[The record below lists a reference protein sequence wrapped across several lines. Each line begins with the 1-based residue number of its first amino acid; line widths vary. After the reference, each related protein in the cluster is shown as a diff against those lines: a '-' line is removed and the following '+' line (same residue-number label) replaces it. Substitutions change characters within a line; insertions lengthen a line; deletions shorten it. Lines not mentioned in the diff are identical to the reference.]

1 MIATDL
7 KVEYLSSPIGID
19 VLEPRFSW
27 LCQGGKK
34 QTAYHLVVKRGEES
48 VFDSGIVN
56 SNQSH
61 LIIYEGQELHSCDL
75 LSWEV
80 SLFDEN
86 GLEGAK
92 ASSFFE
98 MGLLSKKD
106 WKAKWISGDYL
117 PKRNHRYPV
126 DCFKKDFSLTKDV
139 LKARLY
145 VSANGIYEAKLNGER
160 VGTFIFAPGITDY
173 KKRVQYQTYDVTALL
188 QQNNQLE
195 VMLADG
201 WYRGSIGAYGLIN
214 FFGRVTSFVAQLE
227 ITFKDGSRQM
237 ICSDKS
243 FNWSA
248 DGPLRFA
255 DLKDGEIV
263 DPSMV
268 PSYSGMARV
277 VKNKIVPS
285 ASDNV
290 MVEEHE
296 IFCGKEL
303 QSVNGKRIF
312 DFQQNLNGYVSFA
325 IKGKKGQKVTFS
337 FAEHLGTN
345 GELDFAGIQC
355 LKPEGDFGFFTTFKM
370 MTLQYDK
377 IKRKL
382 VLSPRQQIEFI
393 CSGKKEIYKTKFASF
408 GFRYAQVENAA
419 DVEIEDFKSIAVY
432 SSLQQTGTFSCSN
445 QKISR
450 LFLNT
455 LWSMKSNYL
464 DIPTDCPTRE
474 RMGWTGDAQVFF
486 NTGAYLMDVAP
497 FFNKWLKDVDDEQL
511 KSGKEPAV
519 VPFMGVK
526 MLYGT
531 SGSSTGWNDAVILI
545 PSRFYQRYCDK
556 RILEDNYA
564 MMRKYAMFMIRH
576 TGFKKNSD
584 KKAHKDLAPY
594 VYEKGFHFGEW
605 LEPEEYRD
613 DPRKAFKQSKLEEA
627 TAYLS
632 YSLGEIAKVA
642 ALLGKKEDY
651 VYFQKYSQGAKH
663 AYQGL
668 ILAHGAPDTDRQA
681 KLVRP
686 LALDLADCETK
697 KALEDRLAQS
707 VINKDATI
715 QTGFL
720 STGFILPVLQ
730 KAGHLD
736 LAYRMLEN
744 EKAPSWLYE
753 VDQGATTIWENWMA
767 SPNNKSDGVGSRN
780 HYSPGAVCSW
790 MFEGI
795 LGIIPDEKNHFILAP
810 APGGS
815 LTHAEG
821 SYLSVY
827 GSVSS
832 SWEKK
837 GNGFNYHFVI
847 PSNTTADLYLPG
859 KEKAILE
866 PGEYNF

>member
-1 MIATDL
+1 
-7 KVEYLSSPIGID
+7 
-19 VLEPRFSW
+19 
-27 LCQGGKK
+27 
-34 QTAYHLVVKRGEES
+34 
-48 VFDSGIVN
+48 
-56 SNQSH
+56 
-61 LIIYEGQELHSCDL
+61 
-75 LSWEV
+75 
-80 SLFDEN
+80 
-86 GLEGAK
+86 
-92 ASSFFE
+92 
-98 MGLLSKKD
+98 
-106 WKAKWISGDYL
+106 
-117 PKRNHRYPV
+117 
-126 DCFKKDFSLTKDV
+126 
-139 LKARLY
+139 
-145 VSANGIYEAKLNGER
+145 
-160 VGTFIFAPGITDY
+160 
-173 KKRVQYQTYDVTALL
+173 
-188 QQNNQLE
+188 
-195 VMLADG
+195 
-201 WYRGSIGAYGLIN
+201 
-214 FFGRVTSFVAQLE
+214 
-227 ITFKDGSRQM
+227 
-237 ICSDKS
+237 
-243 FNWSA
+243 
-248 DGPLRFA
+248 
-255 DLKDGEIV
+255 
-263 DPSMV
+263 
-268 PSYSGMARV
+268 
-277 VKNKIVPS
+277 
-285 ASDNV
+285 
-290 MVEEHE
+290 
-296 IFCGKEL
+296 
-303 QSVNGKRIF
+303 
-312 DFQQNLNGYVSFA
+312 
-325 IKGKKGQKVTFS
+325 
-337 FAEHLGTN
+337 
-345 GELDFAGIQC
+345 
-355 LKPEGDFGFFTTFKM
+355 
-370 MTLQYDK
+370 
-377 IKRKL
+377 
-382 VLSPRQQIEFI
+382 
-393 CSGKKEIYKTKFASF
+393 
-408 GFRYAQVENAA
+408 
-419 DVEIEDFKSIAVY
+419 
-432 SSLQQTGTFSCSN
+432 
-445 QKISR
+445 
-450 LFLNT
+450 
-455 LWSMKSNYL
+455 
-464 DIPTDCPTRE
+464 
-474 RMGWTGDAQVFF
+474 
-486 NTGAYLMDVAP
+486 
-497 FFNKWLKDVDDEQL
+497 
-511 KSGKEPAV
+511 
-519 VPFMGVK
+519 
-526 MLYGT
+526 
-531 SGSSTGWNDAVILI
+531 
-545 PSRFYQRYCDK
+545 
-556 RILEDNYA
+556 
-564 MMRKYAMFMIRH
+564 
-576 TGFKKNSD
+576 
-584 KKAHKDLAPY
+584 
-594 VYEKGFHFGEW
+594 
-605 LEPEEYRD
+605 EEYRD